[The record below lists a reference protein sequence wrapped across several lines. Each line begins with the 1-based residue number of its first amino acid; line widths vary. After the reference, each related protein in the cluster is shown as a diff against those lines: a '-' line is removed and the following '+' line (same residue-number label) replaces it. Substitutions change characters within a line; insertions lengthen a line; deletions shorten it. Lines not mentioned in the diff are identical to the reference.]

1 MPTFEFLLFV
11 SAKNAADQRV
21 VEGLTSF
28 CERHLEGQYKLT
40 VVDVQRERGEADR
53 HRVLA
58 TPTLIKR
65 HPLPEQR
72 LVGGVWEPQQ
82 LLSSLGLATES
93 GSAPPAQSRERP
105 TSPGLRPQAPERR
118 E

>member
-11 SAKNAADQRV
+11 SAKNTADQRV

-28 CERHLEGQYKLT
+28 CERHLAGQYKLT

-65 HPLPEQR
+65 RPLPEQR
-72 LVGGVWEPQQ
+72 LVGGVWEPEQ
-82 LLSSLGLATES
+82 LLSALGLATGS
-93 GSAPPAQSRERP
+93 GSSPPTKTRERP
-105 TSPGLRPQAPERR
+105 TPNGPRPQTP
-118 E
+118 